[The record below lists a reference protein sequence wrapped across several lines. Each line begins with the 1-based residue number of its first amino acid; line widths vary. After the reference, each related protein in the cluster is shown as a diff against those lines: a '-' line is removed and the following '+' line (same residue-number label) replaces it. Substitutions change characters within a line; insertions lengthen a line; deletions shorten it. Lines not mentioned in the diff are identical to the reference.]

1 MVSSWLLSK
10 ICIHIN
16 FLEKHT
22 SQGLIIIIKRPVI
35 GELLIQKNYIYFFK
49 NSSLLKKMYSV
60 Y

>member
-1 MVSSWLLSK
+1 M
-10 ICIHIN
+10 
-16 FLEKHT
+16 
-22 SQGLIIIIKRPVI
+22 IIIIKRPLI